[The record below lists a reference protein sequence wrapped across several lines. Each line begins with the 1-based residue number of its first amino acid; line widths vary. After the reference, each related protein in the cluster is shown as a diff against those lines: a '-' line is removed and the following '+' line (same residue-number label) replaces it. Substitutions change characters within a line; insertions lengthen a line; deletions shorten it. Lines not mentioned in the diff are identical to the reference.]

1 MLRTI
6 VQSLKIL
13 TIAVMALLIAT
24 GGRSAFNY
32 AVGRTADDEV
42 GRAVRIEITE
52 DDDAGTVA
60 DKLAEAGM
68 IRSKLLFQAQLRM
81 TGGALVPNKY
91 TLRKGMTIPQIIDR
105 ISGAVTEEAEPVQFK
120 VTIPEGWRKEQIF
133 EEAEKAGVDGGI
145 AAMEEAAETLDVARY
160 EFLQERP
167 EGASLEGYLFP
178 DTYTF
183 VSNEPANNL
192 LKMLDN
198 FDAQVTPEM
207 RERARQMKLS
217 LHDVI
222 TLASIVEKEAQ
233 VATERPTIAAV
244 YLNRIEQGIR
254 LEADPTISYVLGKP
268 GRWWEPPS
276 IEELESVE
284 SPYNTYK
291 VDGLPP
297 GPIANPGFASIQAV
311 LEPAPVDYIY
321 FVAKQDG
328 SGEHVFATT
337 PEEHNA
343 NLCEYGYDLCE
354 E

>member
-1 MLRTI
+1 MLRPI

-13 TIAVMALLIAT
+13 TIAVMAVLIAT

-32 AVGRTADDEV
+32 AVGRTADDDA

-52 DDDAGTVA
+52 DDDAGAVA
-60 DKLAEAGM
+60 DKLADAGM

-81 TGGALVPNKY
+81 TSGELKADKY
-91 TLRKGMTIPQIIDR
+91 TLRKGMTIPEIIDR
-105 ISGAVTEEAEPVQFK
+105 ITGAVAAELEPVQFK
-120 VTIPEGWRKEQIF
+120 VTIPEGWRKEQIY
-133 EEAEKAGVDGGI
+133 EEAADAGVDGGVE
-145 AAMEEAAETLDVARY
+145 AMQEAAETLDVSRY
-160 EFLQERP
+160 DFLQERP
-167 EGASLEGYLFP
+167 EGATLEGYLFP

-198 FDAQVTPEM
+198 FNAQVTPEM
-207 RERARQMKLS
+207 RQRAREMNLS
-217 LHDVI
+217 LHDVV
-222 TLASIVEKEAQ
+222 TLASIVEREAQ
-233 VATERPTIAAV
+233 VPSERPIIAAV

-254 LEADPTISYVLGKP
+254 LEADPTISYAVGKSP
-268 GRWWEPPS
+268 EWWAPPS
-276 IEELESVE
+276 IEQLEGVD

-311 LEPAPVDYIY
+311 LYPEDVPYIY
-321 FVAKQDG
+321 LLAKQDG

-337 PEEHNA
+337 AEEHNA
-343 NLCEYGYDLCE
+343 NLCELGYELCQE
-354 E
+354 